1 MIRIALAC
9 LLTVLIE
16 TGFLYFAGFRTLYA
30 GTVVVCANVITNLLV
45 NLCLAITG
53 LYGVLILAVLESLAV
68 AAEYG
73 IYVSA
78 FGREEKLFIKT
89 LAANVISFLS
99 GFLFF

>member
-16 TGFLYFAGFRTLYA
+16 TAFLYIVGFRTRYA

-45 NLCLAITG
+45 NLCLAVTG

-68 AAEYG
+68 ATEYG

-78 FGREEKLFIKT
+78 FGREEKLFIKS